1 MSKPEKPQHRWENYT
16 LGDRLLEA
24 VETEAEIKRLRKEIE
39 QLREENQ
46 NYEAMKQGVII
57 RITDLEEDNKR
68 QRELLRECRHYVER
82 GLFCLRDRIEKE
94 LSDELKIKEWN

>member
-68 QRELLRECRHYVER
+68 LRELLRECRHYVGAEMV
-82 GLFCLRDRIEKE
+82 GVTEVSLRDRIEKE
-94 LSDELKIKEWN
+94 LSDD

>member
-16 LGDRLLEA
+16 LGHWDANEA
-24 VETEAEIKRLRKEIE
+24 EAEIKRLRK
-39 QLREENQ
+39 ENQ

-68 QRELLRECRHYVER
+68 LRELLRECRHYVGAEMV
-82 GLFCLRDRIEKE
+82 GVTEVSLRDRIEKE
-94 LSDELKIKEWN
+94 LSDD